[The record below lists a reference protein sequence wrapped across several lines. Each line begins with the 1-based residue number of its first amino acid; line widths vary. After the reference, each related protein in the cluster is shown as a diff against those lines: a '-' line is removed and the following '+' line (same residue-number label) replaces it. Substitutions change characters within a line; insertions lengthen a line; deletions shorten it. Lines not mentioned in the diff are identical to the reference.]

1 MFRAAADTT
10 FATRAET
17 TGYFASFLS
26 CLRFAAERSLGL
38 SGLVS
43 GVAKMRSSHSI
54 SAMVCSVSIG
64 TNDLAESRDGSNGTG
79 ARRTIEHEQNTAGIP
94 RRRPL

>member
-1 MFRAAADTT
+1 
-10 FATRAET
+10 
-17 TGYFASFLS
+17 
-26 CLRFAAERSLGL
+26 
-38 SGLVS
+38 VS

-64 TNDLAESRDGSNGTG
+64 TNDLAGSRDGSNGTG
-79 ARRTIEHEQNTAGIP
+79 ARRTIEHEQNTARIP